1 MRDKLYTFTDLILP
15 ELRHTSDDIP
25 YNPKTYSLSDYRPS
39 MTDVEIIE
47 FVVPES
53 CFNQRA
59 DRVIAELCTDYSR
72 SQLQKWLKAGD
83 ILIDGRVM
91 AVKEKIVGGETIQIQ
106 AKPIQR
112 SDFEPENIPLDIRY
126 EDEHMLILNK
136 PSGIVVHPAA
146 GNWSGTLMNALLAH
160 NDHQNELP
168 RAGIVH
174 RLDKDTT
181 GLMMVAKDLKSH
193 HALVEALQEREVS
206 REYQALVC
214 GELISGATIEGNIGR
229 HPKDRKKMA
238 VVDEERGK
246 HAITHYRIEERM
258 IKHTLLRVHLE
269 TGRTHQIR
277 VHLSWKH
284 HPIVGDKTYG
294 GRLRIPSGLGQTKCD
309 ALRQFPRQ
317 ALHAARLSLNHPMTG
332 ESLSI
337 EAEMPDDMRQ
347 LIGILTDVEE

>member
-1 MRDKLYTFTDLILP
+1 M
-15 ELRHTSDDIP
+15 P
-25 YNPKTYSLSDYRPS
+25 YNPRIYSLGDYRLS
-39 MTDVEIIE
+39 MSDVEIIE
-47 FVVPES
+47 LIVPETS
-53 CFNQRA
+53 FNQRV
-59 DRVIAELCTDYSR
+59 DRVLADLCPDYSR

-91 AVKEKIVGGETIQIQ
+91 VAKEKIVGGEVIHIQ

-112 SDFEPENIPLDIRY
+112 SEFEPEDIALDIRY

-136 PSGIVVHPAA
+136 PAGLVVHPAA

-193 HALVEALQEREVS
+193 NALVCALQEREVS

-214 GELISGATIEGNIGR
+214 GELISGGTIEGNIGR
-229 HPKDRKKMA
+229 HPKERKKMA
-238 VVDEERGK
+238 VLYEGGK
-246 HAITHYRIEERM
+246 TAITHYRIEQR
-258 IKHTLLRVHLE
+258 IVKHALLRVHLE

-284 HPIVGDKTYG
+284 HPLVGDKTYG
-294 GRLRIPSGLGQTKCD
+294 GRLRIPSGLGEDKCN

-317 ALHAARLSLNHPMTG
+317 ALHAARLSLNHPVTG
-332 ESLSI
+332 EPMSI
-337 EAEMPDDMRQ
+337 ECEMPDDMKQ
-347 LIGILTDVEE
+347 LINTLTDAEE

>member
-1 MRDKLYTFTDLILP
+1 M
-15 ELRHTSDDIP
+15 S
-25 YNPKTYSLSDYRPS
+25 
-39 MTDVEIIE
+39 DVEIIE
-47 FVVPES
+47 LTVPES

-59 DRVIAELCTDYSR
+59 DRVLSELCPDYSR

-91 AVKEKIVGGETIQIQ
+91 AVKEKIIGGESITIQ

-112 SDFEPENIPLDIRY
+112 SDFEAEDIPLDIRY
-126 EDEHMLILNK
+126 EDDHLLILNK
-136 PSGIVVHPAA
+136 PAGLVVHPAA

-160 NDHQNELP
+160 NDSQNDLP

-193 HALVEALQEREVS
+193 HALVEALQEREIS

-229 HPKDRKKMA
+229 HPKERKKMA
-238 VVDEERGK
+238 VLYEGGK
-246 HAITHYRIEERM
+246 TAITHYRIEERM
-258 IKHTLLRVHLE
+258 VKHTLLRVHLE

-284 HPIVGDKTYG
+284 HPLVGDKTYG
-294 GRLRIPSGLGQTKCD
+294 GRLRIPSGLGEVKCN
-309 ALRQFPRQ
+309 ALRHFPRQ

-332 ESLSI
+332 EPLSI
-337 EAEMPDDMRQ
+337 ECEMPDDMKQ
-347 LIGILTDVEE
+347 LIHTLTEPEE

>member
-1 MRDKLYTFTDLILP
+1 M
-15 ELRHTSDDIP
+15 S
-25 YNPKTYSLSDYRPS
+25 
-39 MTDVEIIE
+39 DVEIIE
-47 FVVPES
+47 LLVPETS
-53 CFNQRA
+53 FNQRV
-59 DRVIAELCTDYSR
+59 DRVLAELCPDYSR

-91 AVKEKIVGGETIQIQ
+91 VAKEKIKGGETIHIQ
-106 AKPIQR
+106 AKPILR
-112 SDFEPENIPLDIRY
+112 STYEPEDIPLDIRY
-126 EDEHMLILNK
+126 EDEHLMVINK
-136 PSGIVVHPAA
+136 PSGLVVHPAA

-193 HALVEALQEREVS
+193 HALTEALQARDVS
-206 REYQALVC
+206 RQYQALVC

-238 VVDEERGK
+238 VMDEGGK
-246 HAITHYRIEERM
+246 TAITHYRIEQRM

-284 HPIVGDKTYG
+284 HPLVGDKTYG
-294 GRLRIPSGLGQTKCD
+294 GRLRIPSGLGEEKCD
-309 ALRQFPRQ
+309 ALRHFPRQ
-317 ALHAARLSLNHPMTG
+317 ALHAAKLSLNHPVSG
-332 ESLSI
+332 EPLTV
-337 EAEMPDDMRQ
+337 EAEMPDDMKQ
-347 LIGILTDVEE
+347 LLHILSDSEEPNV

>member
-1 MRDKLYTFTDLILP
+1 M
-15 ELRHTSDDIP
+15 S
-25 YNPKTYSLSDYRPS
+25 
-39 MTDVEIIE
+39 DVEIIDLI
-47 FVVPES
+47 VPDT
-53 CFNQRA
+53 CFNQRV
-59 DRVIAELCTDYSR
+59 DRVLAELCPDYSR

-91 AVKEKIVGGETIQIQ
+91 VAKEKIYGGEVIQVQ

-112 SDFEPENIPLDIRY
+112 SEFEPEDIALDIRY
-126 EDEHMLILNK
+126 EDEHLLILNK
-136 PSGIVVHPAA
+136 PAGLVVHPAA

-193 HALVEALQEREVS
+193 HALVTALQEREVS

-214 GELISGATIEGNIGR
+214 GELIAGATIEGNIGR
-229 HPKDRKKMA
+229 HHKDRKKMA
-238 VVDEERGK
+238 VLYEGGK
-246 HAITHYRIEERM
+246 TAITHYRIEQRM
-258 IKHTLLRVHLE
+258 VKHTLLRVHLE

-284 HPIVGDKTYG
+284 HPLVGDKTYG
-294 GRLRIPSGLGQTKCD
+294 GRLRIPSGLGETKCD

-317 ALHAARLSLNHPMTG
+317 ALHAARLSLNHPVSG
-332 ESLSI
+332 EPMSV
-337 EAEMPDDMRQ
+337 EAEMPDDMAQ
-347 LIGILTDVEE
+347 LVKVLADGEL

>member
-1 MRDKLYTFTDLILP
+1 M
-15 ELRHTSDDIP
+15 S
-25 YNPKTYSLSDYRPS
+25 
-39 MTDVEIIE
+39 DVEIIE
-47 FVVPES
+47 LLVPET
-53 CFNQRA
+53 CFNQRV
-59 DRVIAELCTDYSR
+59 DRVLADLCPDYSR

-83 ILIDGRVM
+83 VFIDGRVM
-91 AVKEKIVGGETIQIQ
+91 IAKEKIKGGETIQIHT
-106 AKPIQR
+106 KPIIR
-112 SDFEPENIPLDIRY
+112 SDFQPENIPLDIRY
-126 EDEHMLILNK
+126 EDDHLLILNK
-136 PSGIVVHPAA
+136 PSGLVVHPAA

-193 HALVEALQEREVS
+193 NALVTALQEREVS

-238 VVDEERGK
+238 VLDEGGK
-246 HAITHYRIEERM
+246 TAITHYRIEERM
-258 IKHTLLRVHLE
+258 VKHTLLRVHLE

-284 HPIVGDKTYG
+284 HPLVGDKTYG
-294 GRLRIPSGLGQTKCD
+294 GRLRIPGGLGETKCA

-317 ALHAARLSLNHPMTG
+317 ALHARRLTLNHPMTG
-332 ESLSI
+332 ETLTV
-337 EAEMPDDMRQ
+337 EAEMPDDMKQ
-347 LIGILTDVEE
+347 LINTLTEAEV

>member
-1 MRDKLYTFTDLILP
+1 M
-15 ELRHTSDDIP
+15 S
-25 YNPKTYSLSDYRPS
+25 
-39 MTDVEIIE
+39 DVEIIE
-47 FVVPES
+47 LIVPES
-53 CFNQRA
+53 SFNQRV
-59 DRVIAELCTDYSR
+59 DKVLAELCTDYSR

-83 ILIDGRVM
+83 ITIDGRVM
-91 AVKEKIVGGETIQIQ
+91 VAKEKVKGGEQIVIQ

-126 EDEHMLILNK
+126 EDDYLLILNK
-136 PSGIVVHPAA
+136 PAGLVVHPAA

-181 GLMMVAKDLKSH
+181 GLMMVAKDLKAH
-193 HALVEALQEREVS
+193 HALVEALQEREIS

-214 GELISGATIEGNIGR
+214 GELISGGTIEGNIGR
-229 HPKDRKKMA
+229 HPRDRKKMT
-238 VVDEERGK
+238 VLDEGGK

-258 IKHTLLRVHLE
+258 PKHTLLRVHLE

-284 HPIVGDKTYG
+284 HPLVGDKTYG
-294 GRLRIPSGLGQTKCD
+294 GRLRIPSGLGETKCN
-309 ALRQFPRQ
+309 ALRYFPRQ
-317 ALHAARLSLNHPMTG
+317 ALHAAKLSLDHPITG
-332 ESLSI
+332 EPLSI
-337 EAEMPDDMRQ
+337 EAEMPDDMKE
-347 LIGILTDVEE
+347 LLAVLTGESEDE

>member
-1 MRDKLYTFTDLILP
+1 M
-15 ELRHTSDDIP
+15 S
-25 YNPKTYSLSDYRPS
+25 
-39 MTDVEIIE
+39 DVEIIE
-47 FVVPES
+47 LIVPES
-53 CFNQRA
+53 SFNQRV
-59 DRVIAELCTDYSR
+59 DKVLAELCTDYSR

-83 ILIDGRVM
+83 ITIDGRVM
-91 AVKEKIVGGETIQIQ
+91 VAKEKVKGGEQIVIH

-126 EDEHMLILNK
+126 EDDYLLILNK
-136 PSGIVVHPAA
+136 PAGLVVHPAA

-181 GLMMVAKDLKSH
+181 GLMMVAKDLKAH
-193 HALVEALQEREVS
+193 HALVEALQEREIS

-229 HPKDRKKMA
+229 HPRDRKKMT
-238 VVDEERGK
+238 VLDEGGK

-258 IKHTLLRVHLE
+258 HKHTLLRVHLE

-284 HPIVGDKTYG
+284 RPLVGDKTYG
-294 GRLRIPSGLGQTKCD
+294 GRLRIPSGLGEVKCD
-309 ALRQFPRQ
+309 ALRHFPRQ
-317 ALHAARLSLNHPMTG
+317 ALHAAKLSLTHPITG
-332 ESLSI
+332 EPLSV
-337 EAEMPDDMRQ
+337 EAEMPDDMKQ
-347 LIGILTDVEE
+347 LLAILMGESEDV